1 MFKRDGRF
9 YCHVHG
15 PTALMAAAAGNNQQ
29 QKKKQQ
35 PQLQQ
40 LNGHGEAAVLGT
52 GNGKA
57 AAKREPEMREVEAE
71 SLRLAAKNEGGQQQ
85 QQQWWERSADQF
97 NGNKKR

>member
-1 MFKRDGRF
+1 VFKRDGRF

-40 LNGHGEAAVLGT
+40 LNVNEEEAVLGT
-52 GNGKA
+52 GNGK

-71 SLRLAAKNEGGQQQ
+71 SLRLAAKLWAPKAASSFFSFFPIFFLLEKMAN
-85 QQQWWERSADQF
+85 
-97 NGNKKR
+97 